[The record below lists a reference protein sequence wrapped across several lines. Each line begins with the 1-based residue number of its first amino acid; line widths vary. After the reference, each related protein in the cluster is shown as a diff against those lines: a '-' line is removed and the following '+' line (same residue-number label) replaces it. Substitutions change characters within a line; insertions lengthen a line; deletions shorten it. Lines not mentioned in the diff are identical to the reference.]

1 MPRNARIV
9 ATGHYV
15 PERVV
20 PNSYFNEILGEDVD
34 TWLQENLTIRER
46 RWMADDQST
55 SDLCVYAVLEALSQ
69 GGFKPEDI
77 DLLII
82 STDTPD
88 FISPST
94 ASVVCHKAGL
104 VNAASFD
111 LNTACA
117 GFVTALETG
126 TNYIKANAD
135 YNRVMVIGAYGMSRF
150 LNLHDKKTVTLFA
163 DGAAAAILEATT
175 DEGVGHIASSI
186 KTRGEYYDYMG
197 IYGGATAHPASCE
210 LVAEHGHQLQFVKK
224 FPKELN
230 PQMWTEMIA
239 DVARKGDFNVG
250 DIHRAFMTQI
260 NINQIWETMDNLAL
274 PRETAPTIMST
285 YGYTGSA
292 AIGMALDIANRNGDL
307 KSGDVLVFMGSGG
320 GLTFACNAFRW

>member
-1 MPRNARIV
+1 MSKQAYIPRNARIV

-163 DGAAAAILEATT
+163 DG
-175 DEGVGHIASSI
+175 
-186 KTRGEYYDYMG
+186 
-197 IYGGATAHPASCE
+197 
-210 LVAEHGHQLQFVKK
+210 
-224 FPKELN
+224 
-230 PQMWTEMIA
+230 
-239 DVARKGDFNVG
+239 
-250 DIHRAFMTQI
+250 
-260 NINQIWETMDNLAL
+260 
-274 PRETAPTIMST
+274 
-285 YGYTGSA
+285 
-292 AIGMALDIANRNGDL
+292 
-307 KSGDVLVFMGSGG
+307 
-320 GLTFACNAFRW
+320 